1 MRRILESTRVSLD
14 GVIGNL
20 QKWGMDYLD
29 ADAQRAAAIQL
40 SKSDAM
46 LMGRNTYQALSA
58 AWSGREGE
66 FAETINAIQKY
77 VISST
82 LRSTDWNN
90 STILSGDVITE
101 VTELKQQDGQDLVIY
116 GHGPLGQT
124 LLEHGLLDEI
134 RLSVHPIIVGTGTLF
149 YRDAG
154 KKTELKLVGSEPLPS
169 GVIVLTYRPANGP
182 SAVTDVG
189 ATN

>member
-1 MRRILESTRVSLD
+1 M
-14 GVIGNL
+14 N
-20 QKWGMDYLD
+20 YLD
-29 ADAQRAAAIQL
+29 ADAQRAATAQL
-40 SKSDAM
+40 SRSDAM
-46 LMGRNTYQALSA
+46 LMGRNTYQALST
-58 AWSGREGE
+58 AWSTREGE

-82 LRSTDWNN
+82 LRSADWNN

-101 VTELKQQDGQDLVIY
+101 VTKLKQQDGQDLMIY

-149 YRDAG
+149 YRDAE
-154 KKTELKLVGSEPLPS
+154 KKTELELVGSEPLPN
-169 GVIVLTYRPANGP
+169 GVIVLTYRPA
-182 SAVTDVG
+182 T
-189 ATN
+189 T

>member
-1 MRRILESTRVSLD
+1 
-14 GVIGNL
+14 
-20 QKWGMDYLD
+20 MDYLD
-29 ADAQRAAAIQL
+29 ADAQKAATAQL
-40 SKSDAM
+40 SRSDAM
-46 LMGRNTYQALSA
+46 LMGRNTYQALST
-58 AWSGREGE
+58 AWSTRDGE

-90 STILSGDVITE
+90 STILSGDVIAE

-169 GVIVLTYRPANGP
+169 GVIVLTYRPTVARH
-182 SAVTDVG
+182 VG
-189 ATN
+189 M

>member
-1 MRRILESTRVSLD
+1 
-14 GVIGNL
+14 
-20 QKWGMDYLD
+20 
-29 ADAQRAAAIQL
+29 
-40 SKSDAM
+40 M
-46 LMGRNTYQALSA
+46 LMGRNTYQALST
-58 AWSGREGE
+58 AWSAREGE

-90 STILSGDVITE
+90 STILDGDVIAK
-101 VTELKQQDGQDLVIY
+101 VKELKQQDGQDLTIY

-154 KKTELKLVGSEPLPS
+154 KKSELELVGSEPLPS
-169 GVIVLTYRPANGP
+169 GVIVLTYRPAVGP
-182 SAVTDVG
+182 HLG
-189 ATN
+189 L

>member
-20 QKWGMDYLD
+20 QAWGMDYLD
-29 ADAQRAAAIQL
+29 ADAQKAAAAQL
-40 SKSDAM
+40 SRSEAM
-46 LMGRNTYQALSA
+46 LMGRNTYQALST
-58 AWSGREGE
+58 AWSKGEGE

-101 VTELKQQDGQDLVIY
+101 VTELKQHDGQDLMIY

-154 KKTELKLVGSEPLPS
+154 KATELKLVGSEPLPS
-169 GVIVLTYRPANGP
+169 GVIVLTYRPAVGP
-182 SAVTDVG
+182 HLG
-189 ATN
+189 L

>member
-1 MRRILESTRVSLD
+1 
-14 GVIGNL
+14 
-20 QKWGMDYLD
+20 MDYLD
-29 ADAQRAAAIQL
+29 ADAQKAAAAQL
-40 SKSDAM
+40 SRSDAM
-46 LMGRNTYQALSA
+46 LMGRNTYQALST
-58 AWSGREGE
+58 AWSTREGE

-82 LRSTDWNN
+82 LRSTDWHN

-101 VTELKQQDGQDLVIY
+101 VTKLKQQDGQDLVIY

-149 YRDAG
+149 YRDAQ
-154 KKTELKLVGSEPLPS
+154 KKSRLELVGSEPLPS
-169 GVIVLTYRPANGP
+169 GVIVLTYRPAVGP
-182 SAVTDVG
+182 DLEL
-189 ATN
+189 

>member
-20 QKWGMDYLD
+20 QAWGMGYLD
-29 ADAQRAAAIQL
+29 ADAQKAATAQL
-40 SKSDAM
+40 SRSDAM
-46 LMGRNTYQALSA
+46 LMGRNTYQALST
-58 AWSGREGE
+58 AWSARAGE
-66 FAETINAIQKY
+66 FAETINAIRKY
-77 VISST
+77 VVSST
-82 LRSTDWNN
+82 LRSADWNN
-90 STILSGDVITE
+90 STILRGDVITE
-101 VTELKQQDGQDLVIY
+101 VTELKQQDGQDLMIY

-154 KKTELKLVGSEPLPS
+154 RKTELELIGMEPLPS
-169 GVIVLTYRPANGP
+169 GVIVLTYRPAVGP
-182 SAVTDVG
+182 HLG
-189 ATN
+189 L

>member
-20 QKWGMDYLD
+20 QAWGMDYLD
-29 ADAQRAAAIQL
+29 AEAQKAATTQL
-40 SKSDAM
+40 SRSDAM
-46 LMGRNTYQALSA
+46 LMGRNTYQALST
-58 AWSGREGE
+58 AWSTREGE

-90 STILSGDVITE
+90 STILDGDVIAK
-101 VTELKQQDGQDLVIY
+101 VKELKQQDGQDLMIY
-116 GHGPLGQT
+116 GHGPLGQM

-149 YRDAG
+149 YRDAC
-154 KKTELKLVGSEPLPS
+154 KKTELELVGSEPLPN
-169 GVIVLTYRPANGP
+169 GVIVLTYRPAVGP
-182 SAVTDVG
+182 HLG
-189 ATN
+189 M

>member
-20 QKWGMDYLD
+20 QAWGMDYLD
-29 ADAQRAAAIQL
+29 SDAQKVATAQL
-40 SKSDAM
+40 SRSDAM

-58 AWSGREGE
+58 AWSTRQGE
-66 FAETINAIQKY
+66 FADAINAIRKY
-77 VISST
+77 VVSST
-82 LRSTDWNN
+82 LGSTDWKN

-101 VTELKQQDGQDLVIY
+101 VTELKRQDGQDLVIY

-124 LLEHGLLDEI
+124 LLERGLLDEI

-149 YRDAG
+149 FR
-154 KKTELKLVGSEPLPS
+154 
-169 GVIVLTYRPANGP
+169 
-182 SAVTDVG
+182 
-189 ATN
+189 

>member
-1 MRRILESTRVSLD
+1 
-14 GVIGNL
+14 
-20 QKWGMDYLD
+20 MDYLD
-29 ADAQRAAAIQL
+29 ADAQKAATAQL
-40 SKSDAM
+40 SRSDAM
-46 LMGRNTYQALSA
+46 LMGRNTYQALST
-58 AWSGREGE
+58 AWSTRAGE
-66 FAETINAIQKY
+66 FAETINAIHKY

-101 VTELKQQDGQDLVIY
+101 VAELKQQDGQDLTIY

-154 KKTELKLVGSEPLPS
+154 NKTELELVGSEPLAS
-169 GVIVLTYRPANGP
+169 GVVVLTYRPAVGP
-182 SAVTDVG
+182 HLG
-189 ATN
+189 L

>member
-14 GVIGNL
+14 GVTGNL
-20 QKWGMDYLD
+20 QAWGMNYLD
-29 ADAQRAAAIQL
+29 ADAQKAATAQL
-40 SKSDAM
+40 SSSDAM
-46 LMGRNTYQALSA
+46 LMGRNTYQALST
-58 AWSGREGE
+58 AWSTRGGE

-82 LRSTDWNN
+82 LPSTDWNN
-90 STILSGDVITE
+90 STILSGDVVSE
-101 VTELKQQDGQDLVIY
+101 VTELKQQDGRDLVIY

-149 YRDAG
+149 HRDAQ
-154 KKTELKLVGSEPLPS
+154 KKTELELVGSEPLPS
-169 GVIVLTYRPANGP
+169 GVTVLTYRPAVGP
-182 SAVTDVG
+182 HLG
-189 ATN
+189 L

>member
-20 QKWGMDYLD
+20 QAWGMDYLD
-29 ADAQRAAAIQL
+29 ADAQKAATTQL
-40 SKSDAM
+40 SRSDAM
-46 LMGRNTYQALSA
+46 LMGRNTYQALST
-58 AWSGREGE
+58 AWSTREGE

-82 LRSTDWNN
+82 LGSTEWNN

-101 VTELKQQDGQDLVIY
+101 VTELRHQDGQDLMIY

-154 KKTELKLVGSEPLPS
+154 RKTELELIGMEPLPS
-169 GVIVLTYRPANGP
+169 GVIVLTYRPAVGP
-182 SAVTDVG
+182 HLG
-189 ATN
+189 L

>member
-20 QKWGMDYLD
+20 QAWGMDYLD
-29 ADAQRAAAIQL
+29 ADAQKAATAQL
-40 SKSDAM
+40 SRSDAM
-46 LMGRNTYQALSA
+46 LMGRNTYQALA
-58 AWSGREGE
+58 TAWSTREGE

-82 LRSTDWNN
+82 LQSTDWNN
-90 STILSGDVITE
+90 STILGGDVITE
-101 VTELKQQDGQDLVIY
+101 VTELRQQDGQDLTIY

-149 YRDAG
+149 YRDAP
-154 KKTELKLVGSEPLPS
+154 KKTELELVGSESLPS
-169 GVIVLTYRPANGP
+169 GVIVLSYRPAAGLRR
-182 SAVTDVG
+182 G
-189 ATN
+189 L